1 MERIKDAIEK
11 ARRQQQQVLQE
22 ESELVSSQPVQS
34 EEKVI
39 EPSSQPVESD
49 EIKEKK
55 EGLRKVRYRQTRVV
69 ELDQEHLAAHRIF
82 GHTKNNP
89 MTASIDLL
97 RTQVL
102 QKMEE
107 NNWRTLAITSPTPAS
122 GKSVVSINLAM
133 SIARHTQ
140 KTSMLVDF
148 DLRRPSIAKY
158 LGIEHYKKS
167 LIAALKGKAKLSEM
181 MINPGIRHF
190 VVLPMAK
197 PVANPAEALASNK
210 VSGLIKDLRDRY
222 DSRIVIF
229 DLAPLVGIDDAISV
243 LPQIDCVLMVV
254 GNGCSTRREIEES
267 MRLLQPMNL
276 LGVVL
281 NKSDEAPQGYYY

>member
-1 MERIKDAIEK
+1 MERIKQAIDK
-11 ARRQQQQVLQE
+11 ARQQQGKPIQQ
-22 ESELVSSQPVQS
+22 ESELVSGPVS
-34 EEKVI
+34 TA
-39 EPSSQPVESD
+39 D
-49 EIKEKK
+49 NAEKK
-55 EGLRKVRYRQTRVV
+55 EKDDGLRKVRYRQTRVV
-69 ELDQEHLAAHRIF
+69 ELDKEHLASNRIF

-102 QKMEE
+102 HKMEE
-107 NNWRTLAITSPTPAS
+107 NGWRTLAITSPTPES
-122 GKSVVSINLAM
+122 GKTVVAINLAM

-148 DLRRPSIAKY
+148 DLRRPSVADY
-158 LGIEHYKKS
+158 LGIQHYNKS

-190 VVLPMAK
+190 VVLPTAK
-197 PVANPAEALASNK
+197 PVANPAEALASK
-210 VSGLIKDLRDRY
+210 RVSALIKDLKERY

-229 DLAPLVGIDDAISV
+229 DLAPLIGIDDALSV

-267 MRLLQPMNL
+267 MRYLQPTNL
-276 LGVVL
+276 LGVVY
-281 NKSDEAPQGYYY
+281 NKSEEAPPNTYY